1 METRKIEFVKEFLKL
16 QSEELISGLE
26 KLLRQGKEQAGGD
39 VEIMPMSHTE
49 FNSRIDKALH
59 DSENDKLIEAK
70 DLIAEIEKWD

>member
-1 METRKIEFVKEFLKL
+1 MNLETRKIEFVKEFLKL

-26 KLLRQGKEQAGGD
+26 KLLKQANSNEE
-39 VEIMPMSHTE
+39 VTPMSHSE

-59 DSENDKLIEAK
+59 DSENNKLIEAK